1 MAAPGAAPGGP
12 NVGAFTD
19 EDIRKIDL
27 ETALCIASMAGVATH
42 DTLGN
47 TLPGVWCKYNQL
59 VQNETG
65 FLLEAD
71 DLRKIL
77 LEQMNAHIQRRQ
89 DLILETEDPR
99 PVVQW
104 ILDFTERW
112 EHEYRQ
118 LRESQYDISQRIY
131 IVMVETYHVLE
142 QGLAARHDRARIRNW
157 KAEFDV
163 GAQPPAPAPA
173 PAPPPA
179 EFRYEKARVRSVFR
193 HPLLNPLLVRVA
205 SALLQKKEV
214 CNKAG
219 AYSSKLQRHD
229 ITREI
234 DYAIRELEDELNDD
248 ASPFNQLLDWDAR
261 TKSRL
266 SVNLTR

>member
-1 MAAPGAAPGGP
+1 MAAHNA
-12 NVGAFTD
+12 VDVTAFND
-19 EDIRKIDL
+19 EDIRKIDI

-42 DTLGN
+42 DSLGN
-47 TLPGVWCKYNQL
+47 ALPSVWCKHNQT

-71 DLRKIL
+71 DLRKLL

-89 DLILETEDPR
+89 DLILETEDPA
-99 PVVQW
+99 PVVHW
-104 ILDFTERW
+104 ILEFTQRW
-112 EHEYRQ
+112 ETEYRGM
-118 LRESQYDISQRIY
+118 RERQYDISQRIY

-142 QGLAARHDRARIRNW
+142 QGLAARHDRARIRRW

-163 GAQPPAPAPA
+163 EPAPPAPAQHL
-173 PAPPPA
+173 
-179 EFRYEKARVRSVFR
+179 FRYEKARVRSVFR

-205 SALLQKKEV
+205 STLLQKKEV

-234 DYAIRELEDELNDD
+234 DYAIRELEEELEDD
-248 ASPFNQLLDWDAR
+248 ASPFNTLLRWDAA
-261 TKSRL
+261 TKNRL
-266 SVNLTR
+266 SVNLVHG